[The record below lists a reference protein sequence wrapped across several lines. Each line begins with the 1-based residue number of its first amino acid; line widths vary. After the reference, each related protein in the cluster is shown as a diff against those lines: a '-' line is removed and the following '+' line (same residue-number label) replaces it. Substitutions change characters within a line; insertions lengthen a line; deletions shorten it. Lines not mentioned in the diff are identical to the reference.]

1 MLKEADLKEI
11 RKIIHIDMD
20 CFFAAVEMRDDKSL
34 SNCPLAVGGD
44 PSKRGVI
51 CAANYEAR
59 KYGIHSAMA
68 SSRAIKLYPELV
80 ILHPDMKKYS
90 NESKKIRSVFHCFT
104 DLVESL
110 SLDEAYLDVSFCK
123 QFKGSATLVA
133 SEIRRLIYEET
144 GLTASA
150 GIAPN
155 KFLAKVASDWNKPNG
170 QFVITP
176 DMVGDFVI
184 KLQVKK
190 ISGVGKVTSGKM
202 AKLGLLT
209 CGDLQKLSLND
220 LNSHFG
226 SFGNYLYKV
235 CRGVDERP
243 VVTSRE
249 RKSVSIEETFS
260 RDLENYEKCK
270 EQLPLLFKR
279 FIKRLDGKN
288 KNVSEVKTI
297 FVKIKF
303 SDFKTTTVERSF
315 PELNEKNFL
324 ILLKDGCERHDLPV
338 RLIGLGIRFKSEI
351 KKVNSKQ
358 MELVFD
364 YTHSG

>member
-1 MLKEADLKEI
+1 MSKEADFEEI

-20 CFFAAVEMRDDKSL
+20 CFFAAVEMRDNKKL
-34 SNCPLAVGGD
+34 RNCPLAVGGD
-44 PSKRGVI
+44 PSQRGVI

-80 ILHPDMKKYS
+80 ILYPDLKKYS
-90 NESKKIRSVFHCFT
+90 KESKKIRSIFHRFT
-104 DLVESL
+104 DLVEPL
-110 SLDEAYLDVSFCK
+110 SLDEAYLDVSFSK
-123 QFKGSATLVA
+123 QFKGSATFIA

-144 GLTASA
+144 SLTASA

-176 DMVGDFVI
+176 DMVDDFVL

-190 ISGVGKVTSGKM
+190 ISGVGKITSGKM

-209 CGDLQKLSLND
+209 CGDLQKLTLNN
-220 LNSHFG
+220 LNSRFG
-226 SFGNYLYKV
+226 KFGNYLYGI
-235 CRGVDERP
+235 CRGIDERP
-243 VVTSRE
+243 VVIARE
-249 RKSVSIEETFS
+249 RKSLSIEETFS
-260 RDLENYEKCK
+260 RDLQNYEKCK

-279 FIKRLDGKN
+279 FIKRLEDKN
-288 KNVSEVKTI
+288 KGVSEVKTI

-303 SDFKTTTVERSF
+303 FDFKITTVERGFS
-315 PELNEKNFL
+315 ELNEKSFL
-324 ILLKDGCERHDLPV
+324 ILLKDGCERRNLPV
-338 RLIGLGIRFKSEI
+338 RLIGLGARFKSEA

-358 MELVFD
+358 MELVFN
-364 YTHSG
+364 